1 MFYPQ
6 RSGDFREEHNRKVP
20 MALGVSLRPKFPEDP
35 LFDKMR
41 KTKYK
46 KTGKPEIKKLNAM
59 NDYALLS

>member
-6 RSGDFREEHNRKVP
+6 RSEDFREEHKRKVP
-20 MALGVSLRPKFPEDP
+20 MASGKSIHPKFPEDP
-35 LFDKMR
+35 LFEKMR

-46 KTGKPEIKKLNAM
+46 KTGKPEIKTFNAM